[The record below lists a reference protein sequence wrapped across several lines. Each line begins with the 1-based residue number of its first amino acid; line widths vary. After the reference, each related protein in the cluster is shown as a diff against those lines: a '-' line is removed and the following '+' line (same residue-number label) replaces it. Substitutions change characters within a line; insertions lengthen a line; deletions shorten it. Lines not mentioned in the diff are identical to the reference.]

1 MRVLRLKESYP
12 TAKVELWCEDEH
24 RLGLKPIIRKVW
36 SPVGERPLVEVHQRY
51 EWTYLYA
58 FARPKTGEVHWLIL
72 PSVSAQVF
80 SLALEHFAREVGA
93 GNRRKRILLVV
104 DKAGW
109 HTAKKK
115 LKVPEGIHLEFLPSH
130 SPELQPSERLW
141 PLSNEGTLQ
150 TATSSRSRSWR
161 RRWWSDAWLW
171 ASSLRSSAPTS
182 ATTGGRMLRDEQ
194 RYSKGLVFKRTWY
207 QWCVRW
213 CCWSSAR
220 KGPPT

>member
-80 SLALEHFAREVGA
+80 SLALEHFAREG
-93 GNRRKRILLVV
+93 GSGQQK
-104 DKAGW
+104 KAHPARGR
-109 HTAKKK
+109 
-115 LKVPEGIHLEFLPSH
+115 
-130 SPELQPSERLW
+130 Q
-141 PLSNEGTLQ
+141 
-150 TATSSRSRSWR
+150 
-161 RRWWSDAWLW
+161 
-171 ASSLRSSAPTS
+171 
-182 ATTGGRMLRDEQ
+182 GRMAYRKEE
-194 RYSKGLVFKRTWY
+194 
-207 QWCVRW
+207 
-213 CCWSSAR
+213 A
-220 KGPPT
+220 KGPRRDTPGVLALPLP